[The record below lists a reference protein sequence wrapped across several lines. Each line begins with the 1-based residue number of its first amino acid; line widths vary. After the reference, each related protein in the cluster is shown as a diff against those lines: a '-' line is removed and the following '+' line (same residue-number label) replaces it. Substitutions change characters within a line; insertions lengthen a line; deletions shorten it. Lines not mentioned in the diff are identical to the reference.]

1 MYGWTEFFLLF
12 PVLTTSRLVFV
23 IWVIRRELATFVK
36 LRHQFL
42 ISRSHSKLAQ
52 ARTVLITNLPDSVQ
66 TEQDLLKMLTYAIL
80 SLTDICLHL

>member
-1 MYGWTEFFLLF
+1 MLSFILLGKLMSF
-12 PVLTTSRLVFV
+12 TPVLV

-52 ARTVLITNLPDSVQ
+52 SKTVLITNLPDAVQ
-66 TEQDLLKMLTYAIL
+66 TEQDLLKMLTCVIR
-80 SLTDICLHL
+80 SL